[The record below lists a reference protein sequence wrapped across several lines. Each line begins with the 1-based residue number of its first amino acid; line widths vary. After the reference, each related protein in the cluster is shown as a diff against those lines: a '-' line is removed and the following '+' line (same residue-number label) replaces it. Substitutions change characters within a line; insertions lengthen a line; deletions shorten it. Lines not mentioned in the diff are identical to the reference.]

1 MIAFAWS
8 QPSGRDRRN
17 IIWRRDAG
25 EGIID
30 GSYRA
35 LTGGSYISKSDRPH
49 EYSLVADGTIVLHYR
64 F

>member
-1 MIAFAWS
+1 MVATVVTSF
-8 QPSGRDRRN
+8 G
-17 IIWRRDAG
+17 RRDAG